1 MRNHHGRLVAVLGL
15 SLGLAA
21 TGGLAAADDSAD
33 VYTVGE
39 LAVRL
44 AQDLRVDLPTE
55 SAEAA
60 TAALASAGVTISG
73 DLTRQLREKD
83 LTEILNQ
90 LGLHL
95 TTSKPERPV
104 DEVRLSRLLDL
115 VIAAPAT
122 EGAAGES
129 TSDRGNNPPGGG
141 FGRSKS
147 QASPHNR

>member
-1 MRNHHGRLVAVLGL
+1 MNSHHGRFAAVLGL
-15 SLGLAA
+15 ALGLVASG
-21 TGGLAAADDSAD
+21 TFVAADDGAAVFTIGD
-33 VYTVGE
+33 

-44 AQDLRVDLPTE
+44 AQDLRVDLPAE
-55 SAEAA
+55 GAEAA

-95 TTSKPERPV
+95 TTSKPDRPV
-104 DEVRLSRLLDL
+104 DEARLGRLLDL
-115 VIAAPAT
+115 LIEAPAT
-122 EGAAGES
+122 EGAGGVS

-147 QASPHNR
+147 QASPHDR